1 MLSTKLLG
9 QVNQNCTKIF
19 GLPTTGSAVF
29 GGVPIVLFFGDFFQF
44 PPIGGDPLWTSK
56 AIKSFPDLERV
67 GWDTW
72 RKFNQVIILTECL
85 RQREDKIYQGILQR
99 ARDVTLT
106 QEDIDLLNTCTI
118 AQRQARGDP
127 LPQLSITTK
136 NKLRHELNRMH
147 VIDFARARN
156 QKVYIFPARHKPIA
170 CKSQRKNAMRLFA
183 NPTDISFSRMLEID
197 DANPLKG
204 AGLLFYTKDMP
215 VMCLG
220 NISTRSGVV
229 NGMCGTA
236 KHIVPDPAGK

>member
-1 MLSTKLLG
+1 
-9 QVNQNCTKIF
+9 
-19 GLPTTGSAVF
+19 
-29 GGVPIVLFFGDFFQF
+29 
-44 PPIGGDPLWTSK
+44 
-56 AIKSFPDLERV
+56 
-67 GWDTW
+67 
-72 RKFNQVIILTECL
+72 
-85 RQREDKIYQGILQR
+85 
-99 ARDVTLT
+99 
-106 QEDIDLLNTCTI
+106 
-118 AQRQARGDP
+118 
-127 LPQLSITTK
+127 
-136 NKLRHELNRMH
+136 MH